1 VQLFTFLATGA
12 SLQLD
17 GLSLC
22 RLSEFCICCMV
33 DVPFHRRERSIT
45 QVKLN
50 FCLLLSCF
58 LFSSFFPPWEAPG
71 RIRAPRS
78 ASPSNFPP
86 IRLQDSV
93 HDLVNR
99 NGYFRVLF
107 FAVCFS
113 TRERFPLWI
122 HCSMIVFHHA
132 VWWSFKF
139 S

>member
-1 VQLFTFLATGA
+1 
-12 SLQLD
+12 
-17 GLSLC
+17 LC

-45 QVKLN
+45 QVKLH
-50 FCLLLSCF
+50 FCF
-58 LFSSFFPPWEAPG
+58 LFPLFPPWEAPG

-107 FAVCFS
+107 FA
-113 TRERFPLWI
+113 
-122 HCSMIVFHHA
+122 A
-132 VWWSFKF
+132 
-139 S
+139 